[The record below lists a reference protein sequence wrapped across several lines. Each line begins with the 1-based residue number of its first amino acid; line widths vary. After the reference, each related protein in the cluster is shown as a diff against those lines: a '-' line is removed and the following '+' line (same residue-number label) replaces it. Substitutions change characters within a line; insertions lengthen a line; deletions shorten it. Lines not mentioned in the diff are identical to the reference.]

1 LAINNHVEFEVFLS
15 NLQQDPAIRSLLERM
30 PKNIQSTFTDEQ
42 LAHLKIAI
50 GARQWGNH
58 TVDCRGVVKFF
69 KYRYYYVFLAGRNR
83 RELSAKEQ
91 KIARFTQAVFLSIAA
106 TFIILFTLLVLYL
119 VKSALGIDIFDGY
132 SFGVWSWF
140 KGLFN

>member
-1 LAINNHVEFEVFLS
+1 MSDLKH
-15 NLQQDPAIRSLLERM
+15 DPAIRSLLERM
-30 PKNIQSTFTDEQ
+30 PENIQSTFTEEQ

-58 TVDCRGVVKFF
+58 AVDCRGVVKFF

-83 RELSAKEQ
+83 RELSTKEQ
-91 KIARFTQAVFLSIAA
+91 KIARFTQAAILSLGLIF
-106 TFIILFTLLVLYL
+106 TILFTLLVLYL
-119 VKSALGIDIFDGY
+119 LKSALGIDIFSGY

>member
-1 LAINNHVEFEVFLS
+1 MAINNHVKFEVFLS

-30 PKNIQSTFTDEQ
+30 PKTIQTTFTDEQ

-58 TVDCRGVVKFF
+58 AVDCRGVAKLF

-83 RELSAKEQ
+83 RELSAKEK
-91 KIARFTQAVFLSIAA
+91 KITKITQAFILSSAV

-119 VKSALGIDIFDGY
+119 LKSALGIDIFEGY

-140 KGLFN
+140 KGLFS

>member
-1 LAINNHVEFEVFLS
+1 MAINNHVAFEVFLS

-30 PKNIQSTFTDEQ
+30 PKNIQTTFTDEQ

-58 TVDCRGVVKFF
+58 AVDCRGVVKFF

-83 RELSAKEQ
+83 RELSIKEQ
-91 KIARFTQAVFLSIAA
+91 KIARFTQALILSIAA
-106 TFIILFTLLVLYL
+106 TFIILLTLLILYL
-119 VKSALGIDIFDGY
+119 IKSALGIDIFDGY

>member
-1 LAINNHVEFEVFLS
+1 MS
-15 NLQQDPAIRSLLERM
+15 NLKQDPAIRSLLERM

-69 KYRYYYVFLAGRNR
+69 KYRYYYVVLAGRNR
-83 RELSAKEQ
+83 RELSIKEQ
-91 KIARFTQAVFLSIAA
+91 KIARFTQAIILSLVV

-119 VKSALGIDIFDGY
+119 IKSALGIDIFEGY

>member
-1 LAINNHVEFEVFLS
+1 MS
-15 NLQQDPAIRSLLERM
+15 NLQNDPAIRSLLERM
-30 PKNIQSTFTDEQ
+30 PKNIQTTFTDEQ

-58 TVDCRGVVKFF
+58 AVDFRGVVKLF

-91 KIARFTQAVFLSIAA
+91 KIARFTQAFILSIGV

-119 VKSALGIDIFDGY
+119 IKSALGIDIFEGY

-140 KGLFN
+140 KGLFS

>member
-1 LAINNHVEFEVFLS
+1 MS
-15 NLQQDPAIRSLLERM
+15 NLQNDPAIRSLLERM
-30 PKNIQSTFTDEQ
+30 PKNIQTTFTDEQ

-58 TVDCRGVVKFF
+58 AVDCRGVVKLF

-83 RELSAKEQ
+83 RELSLKEQ
-91 KIARFTQAVFLSIAA
+91 KIARFTQAIILSLVA
-106 TFIILFTLLVLYL
+106 TFTILLILLVLYL
-119 VKSALGIDIFDGY
+119 IKSALGIDIFEGY

-140 KGLFN
+140 KGIFN

>member
-1 LAINNHVEFEVFLS
+1 MS

-42 LAHLKIAI
+42 LTYLKIAI

-69 KYRYYYVFLAGRNR
+69 KFRYYYVFLAGRNR
-83 RELSAKEQ
+83 RELSLKEQ
-91 KIARFTQAVFLSIAA
+91 KIARFTQAIILSLVV
-106 TFIILFTLLVLYL
+106 TFTILFTLLVLYL
-119 VKSALGIDIFDGY
+119 IKSALGIDIFDGY

>member
-1 LAINNHVEFEVFLS
+1 MS
-15 NLQQDPAIRSLLERM
+15 NLKQDPAIRSLLERM

-42 LAHLKIAI
+42 LAYLKVAI

-58 TVDCRGVVKFF
+58 TVDCRGVVKLF

-83 RELSAKEQ
+83 RELSAKEL
-91 KIARFTQAVFLSIAA
+91 KLAKLAQALVLSSIV
-106 TFIILFTLLVLYL
+106 TIIILLILLLSYL
-119 VKSALGIDIFDGY
+119 VKSALGIDVFAGY

-140 KGLFN
+140 KELFN

>member
-1 LAINNHVEFEVFLS
+1 
-15 NLQQDPAIRSLLERM
+15 M

-42 LAHLKIAI
+42 LTYLKIAI

-69 KYRYYYVFLAGRNR
+69 KFRYYYVFLAGRNR
-83 RELSAKEQ
+83 RELSLKEQ
-91 KIARFTQAVFLSIAA
+91 RIARLAQA
-106 TFIILFTLLVLYL
+106 IILSSVATLIILLTLLVLYL
-119 VKSALGIDIFDGY
+119 MKSALGINIFNGY

>member
-1 LAINNHVEFEVFLS
+1 MS
-15 NLQQDPAIRSLLERM
+15 NLQNDPAIKSLLERM
-30 PKNIQSTFTDEQ
+30 PKNIQTTFTDEQ

-58 TVDCRGVVKFF
+58 AVDCRGVVKLF

-83 RELSAKEQ
+83 RELSVKEQ
-91 KIARFTQAVFLSIAA
+91 KIARFTQGVFLSLAA
-106 TFIILFTLLVLYL
+106 TFTILLTLLVLYL
-119 VKSALGIDIFDGY
+119 IKSALGIDIFEGY
-132 SFGVWSWF
+132 SFGVWGWF

>member
-1 LAINNHVEFEVFLS
+1 MAINNHVEFEVFLS

-30 PKNIQSTFTDEQ
+30 PKNIQTTFTDEQ

-91 KIARFTQAVFLSIAA
+91 KVARFTQALILSIAA

-119 VKSALGIDIFDGY
+119 IKSALGIDIFDGY

>member
-1 LAINNHVEFEVFLS
+1 MAINNHVYIEVFLS
-15 NLQQDPAIRSLLERM
+15 NLQQDPAIRRLLERM
-30 PKNIQSTFTDEQ
+30 PKNIQTTFTDEQ

-58 TVDCRGVVKFF
+58 AVDCRGVVKFF

-83 RELSAKEQ
+83 RELSTKEQ
-91 KIARFTQAVFLSIAA
+91 KIARLSQALILSIAA
-106 TFIILFTLLVLYL
+106 TFIILLTLLILYL
-119 VKSALGIDIFDGY
+119 IKSALGIDIFDGY

-140 KGLFN
+140 KELFN

>member
-1 LAINNHVEFEVFLS
+1 MS
-15 NLQQDPAIRSLLERM
+15 NLQNDPAIRSLLERM
-30 PKNIQSTFTDEQ
+30 PKNIQTTFTDEQ

-58 TVDCRGVVKFF
+58 AVDCRGVVKLF

-83 RELSAKEQ
+83 RELSVKEQ
-91 KIARFTQAVFLSIAA
+91 KIARFTQAIILSLAA
-106 TFIILFTLLVLYL
+106 TFTIILTLLVLYL
-119 VKSALGIDIFDGY
+119 IKSALGIDIFEGY
-132 SFGVWSWF
+132 SFGVWGWF

>member
-1 LAINNHVEFEVFLS
+1 LVINNHVAFEVFLS
-15 NLQQDPAIRSLLERM
+15 SLQQDPAIRSLLERM

-58 TVDCRGVVKFF
+58 AVDCRGVVKFF

-83 RELSAKEQ
+83 RELSLKEQ
-91 KIARFTQAVFLSIAA
+91 KIARFTQALILSIAA
-106 TFIILFTLLVLYL
+106 IFIILLTLLVLYL
-119 VKSALGIDIFDGY
+119 LKSALGIDIFDGY

>member
-15 NLQQDPAIRSLLERM
+15 NLQEDPAIRSLLERM

-58 TVDCRGVVKFF
+58 TVDCRGVVKLF

-91 KIARFTQAVFLSIAA
+91 KIARFTQAVFLSLAV
-106 TFIILFTLLVLYL
+106 TFTILLTLLVLYL
-119 VKSALGIDIFDGY
+119 VKSALGIDIFAGY

-140 KGLFN
+140 MGLFN

>member
-1 LAINNHVEFEVFLS
+1 MAINNHVEFEVFLS

-58 TVDCRGVVKFF
+58 AVDCRGVVKFF

-91 KIARFTQAVFLSIAA
+91 KVARFTQALILSTA
-106 TFIILFTLLVLYL
+106 TTFFILFTLLVLYL
-119 VKSALGIDIFDGY
+119 IKSALGIDVFEGY

>member
-1 LAINNHVEFEVFLS
+1 MS
-15 NLQQDPAIRSLLERM
+15 NLQQDPAIRNLLERM
-30 PKNIQSTFTDEQ
+30 PKNIQTTFTDEQ
-42 LAHLKIAI
+42 LAYLKIAI

-58 TVDCRGVVKFF
+58 AVDCRGVVKFF

-91 KIARFTQAVFLSIAA
+91 KVARLSQALILSIAA
-106 TFIILFTLLVLYL
+106 TFIILLTLLVLYL
-119 VKSALGIDIFDGY
+119 IKSALGIDIFEGY

>member
-1 LAINNHVEFEVFLS
+1 MAIIYVLFEVFLS

-30 PKNIQSTFTDEQ
+30 PKNVQTTFTDEQ

-58 TVDCRGVVKFF
+58 LVDCRGVVKLF

-83 RELSAKEQ
+83 RELSKKEQ
-91 KIARFTQAVFLSIAA
+91 KVARFAQAVILSTAV

-119 VKSALGIDIFDGY
+119 LKSVLGIDIFAGY

-140 KGLFN
+140 KGLFS